1 MGNQKMIEFGVFRQ
15 PRQLYAP
22 LKIAST
28 STKSGYLAIVGIENS
43 QLKESNDKVEAQ
55 GEYGK

>member
-1 MGNQKMIEFGVFRQ
+1 MIEFGVFRQ